1 MVDLARDLPS
11 TTTFHGFDINLVQCP
26 VADNLPA
33 NVKVSQWD
41 MFTPPPVELVGTFDV
56 VHLRLVTLV
65 IKDNDPSTLIENV
78 SKLLS
83 KFTTSVKLV
92 SSP

>member
-11 TTTFHGFDINLVQCP
+11 TVTFHGFDINLAQCP

-33 NVKVSQWD
+33 NVKISQWD
-41 MFTPPPVELVGTFDV
+41 MFKPPPEELVGTFDV

-65 IKDNDPSTLIENV
+65 IKDNDPSTLLENV
-78 SKLLS
+78 AKLLS
-83 KFTTSVKLV
+83 KYPALV
-92 SSP
+92 